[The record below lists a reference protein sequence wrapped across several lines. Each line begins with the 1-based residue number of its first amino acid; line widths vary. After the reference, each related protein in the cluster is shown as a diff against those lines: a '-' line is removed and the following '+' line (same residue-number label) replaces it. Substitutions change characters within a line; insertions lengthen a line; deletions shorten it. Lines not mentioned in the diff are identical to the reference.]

1 MTAWVILIGFAV
13 AVVGVIAKVGLDVAG
28 ELRADRAAHGGR
40 LTAAA
45 ARRALVITAIVAVL
59 VLALIV
65 WPLVLSDI

>member
-28 ELRADRAAHGGR
+28 ELRADRATHGGR
-40 LTAAA
+40 LTTTA
-45 ARRALVITAIVAVL
+45 ARRALVIAVIVAVL